1 MSSSKLPTSKLTETQ
16 PTPLKRKWWF
26 FAGKENPV
34 KTEPMDSKVS
44 GKLSDEKDES
54 FYRAGQW
61 QLVWWKFRRH
71 KLAQIA
77 MVVLAIFYLIVVFA
91 EFISPY
97 DPQKRFKDYTTLP
110 PTKMH
115 LRDINGDFHLPFVY
129 ALQRE
134 RDPVTLR
141 PFYTEDTSAI
151 YTVVWFA
158 HGDEYKLWGLLKG
171 NVHLFG
177 VESPADKFVPFFLLG
192 SDTLGHDLLSRIFFG
207 ARISLTVGLIGV
219 FLAFFIGVFLGGIA
233 GFFGGLL
240 DEVITRSIDVL
251 MALPTIPLWMSL
263 AAALPQG
270 WPQLKTYFYVTI
282 ILSIFG
288 WTILARVV
296 RGKLLSLREED
307 YVMAARLDGE
317 SNTAIIARYM
327 LPGFTSYII
336 VSLTLAIPQMILGE
350 TALSFLGVGLRA
362 PTISWGVMLQDAQN
376 LQTVA
381 QDPWL
386 LWPVAFVIVA
396 VLMFNFL
403 GDGLRDAADP
413 YVT

>member
-1 MSSSKLPTSKLTETQ
+1 MSTTHPT
-16 PTPLKRKWWF
+16 TPRRRWWEF
-26 FAGKENPV
+26 GKAGARGIE
-34 KTEPMDSKVS
+34 SH
-44 GKLSDEKDES
+44 EKDES

-61 QLVWWKFRRH
+61 QLVWWKFKRH

-77 MVVLAIFYLIVVFA
+77 MVVLGIFYLIVIFA

-97 DPQKRFKDYTTLP
+97 DPQKRFKDYSTLAP
-110 PTKMH
+110 VNMRIIDAEGKW
-115 LRDINGDFHLPFVY
+115 HLPFVY
-129 ALQRE
+129 ALERA

-141 PFYTEDTSAI
+141 PIYKEDTSSKRHPI
-151 YTVVWFA
+151 VLFA
-158 HGDEYKLWGLLKG
+158 RGDEYKMWGFIPG
-171 NVHLFG
+171 NIHLFG
-177 VESPADKFVPFFLLG
+177 VKTEPDAFVPLFLLG
-192 SDTLGHDLLSRIFFG
+192 SDALGHDLLSRIFFG

-219 FLAFFIGVFLGGIA
+219 FLSFFIGLLLGGIA
-233 GFFGGLL
+233 GFFGGLA
-240 DEVITRSIDVL
+240 DEIIMRVIDVL
-251 MALPTIPLWMSL
+251 LALPTIPLWMSL
-263 AAALPQG
+263 AAALPQD

-317 SNTAIIARYM
+317 SEGQIIARYM

-336 VSLTLAIPQMILGE
+336 VSLTLAIPNMILGE
-350 TALSFLGVGLRA
+350 TALSFLGVGLRP

-376 LQTVA
+376 IQTIA
-381 QDPWL
+381 QTPWL

>member
-1 MSSSKLPTSKLTETQ
+1 MSTAHPT
-16 PTPLKRKWWF
+16 TPKRKWWDF
-26 FAGKENPV
+26 GKKSQPGGEAH
-34 KTEPMDSKVS
+34 
-44 GKLSDEKDES
+44 EKDET

-77 MVVLAIFYLIVVFA
+77 MAVLGLFYLIVIFA

-97 DPQKRFKDYTTLP
+97 DPQKRFKDYSTLAP
-110 PTKMH
+110 VNVQLVDAQGK
-115 LRDINGDFHLPFVY
+115 FHLPFIY
-129 ALQRE
+129 ALERA

-141 PFYTEDTSAI
+141 PIYKEDTTSKR
-151 YTVVWFA
+151 YPVVLFA
-158 HGDEYKLWGLLKG
+158 RGDEYKLWGLFPS
-171 NVHLFG
+171 NIHLFG
-177 VESPADKFVPFFLLG
+177 IRTAPDEFVPLFLLG
-192 SDTLGHDLLSRIFFG
+192 SDTLGHDMLSRIFFG

-219 FLAFFIGVFLGGIA
+219 VLAFFMGLVLGGIA
-233 GFFGGLL
+233 GFFGGLA
-240 DEVITRSIDVL
+240 DEIIMRVIDVL
-251 MALPTIPLWMSL
+251 LALPTIPLWMSL
-263 AAALPQG
+263 AAALPQD

-317 SNTAIIARYM
+317 SETQIITRYM

-336 VSLTLAIPQMILGE
+336 VSLTLSIPNMILGE
-350 TALSFLGVGLRA
+350 TSLSFLGVGLRP
-362 PTISWGVMLQDAQN
+362 PTISWGVMLQEAQN

-381 QDPWL
+381 QTPWL
-386 LWPVAFVIVA
+386 LWPVAFVILA

>member
-1 MSSSKLPTSKLTETQ
+1 MSTAH
-16 PTPLKRKWWF
+16 PLIPKRKWWGF
-26 FAGKENPV
+26 RKKSPV
-34 KTEPMDSKVS
+34 DVESV
-44 GKLSDEKDES
+44 EKDES

-77 MVVLAIFYLIVVFA
+77 MVVLGLFYIVVIFA

-97 DPQKRFKDYTTLP
+97 DPQKRFKDYSTLP
-110 PTKMH
+110 PSKVHVVDAQGGIHM
-115 LRDINGDFHLPFVY
+115 PFVY
-129 ALQRE
+129 GLKRG

-141 PFYTEDTSAI
+141 PIYEEDTSLRYPI
-151 YTVVWFA
+151 TFFVP
-158 HGDEYKLWGLLKG
+158 GDPYKLWGLFEG

-177 VESPADKFVPFFLLG
+177 VRSEPDTFVPFFLLG
-192 SDTLGHDLLSRIFFG
+192 SDTLGHDMLSRIFFG
-207 ARISLTVGLIGV
+207 ARISLTVGLLGV
-219 FLAFFIGVFLGGIA
+219 FLAFFIGLLLGGIA
-233 GFFGGLL
+233 GFFGGVA
-240 DEVITRSIDVL
+240 DEIVMRMVDVL
-251 MALPTIPLWMSL
+251 LALPTIPLWMSL
-263 AAALPQG
+263 AAALPQD

-317 SNTAIIARYM
+317 SDAQIISRYM
-327 LPGFTSYII
+327 LPAFTSYII
-336 VSLTLAIPQMILGE
+336 VSLTLSIPNMILGE
-350 TALSFLGVGLRA
+350 TSLSFLGVGLRP
-362 PTISWGVMLQDAQN
+362 PTISWGVMLQEAQN

-381 QDPWL
+381 QTPWL
-386 LWPVAFVIVA
+386 LWPVAFVILA

-413 YVT
+413 YVTG

>member
-1 MSSSKLPTSKLTETQ
+1 MSSANQTTAG
-16 PTPLKRKWWF
+16 RKWWDF
-26 FAGKENPV
+26 RKKSALQGELHEN
-34 KTEPMDSKVS
+34 
-44 GKLSDEKDES
+44 DES

-61 QLVWWKFRRH
+61 QLIWWKFRRH

-77 MVVLAIFYLIVVFA
+77 MVVLGIFYFIVIFA

-97 DPQKRFKDYTTLP
+97 DPQKRFKDYSTLAP
-110 PTKMH
+110 VHVHMIDAEGK
-115 LRDINGDFHLPFVY
+115 FHLPFVY
-129 ALQRE
+129 SLERT
-134 RDPVTLR
+134 RDPITLR
-141 PFYTEDTSAI
+141 PKYVEDTASKRHSI
-151 YTVVWFA
+151 GLFV
-158 HGDEYKLWGLLKG
+158 HGDEYKLWGVIPG
-171 NVHLFG
+171 NIHLFG
-177 VESPADKFVPFFLLG
+177 LRTEPDAFVPLFLLG

-207 ARISLTVGLIGV
+207 ARISLTVGLLGV
-219 FLAFFIGVFLGGIA
+219 FLAFFLGLLLGGIA
-233 GFFGGLL
+233 GFFGGVA
-240 DEVITRSIDVL
+240 DEIIMRVIDVL
-251 MALPTIPLWMSL
+251 LALPTIPLWMSL
-263 AAALPQG
+263 AAALPQD
-270 WPQLKTYFYVTI
+270 WPQLKTYFYVTV

-317 SNTAIIARYM
+317 SEGQIITRYM

-336 VSLTLAIPQMILGE
+336 VSLTLAIPNMILGE
-350 TALSFLGVGLRA
+350 TSLSFLGVGLRA

-381 QDPWL
+381 QTPWL

-413 YVT
+413 YVTG

>member
-1 MSSSKLPTSKLTETQ
+1 MSTPVTPKDNAVELERKDQPEIETH
-16 PTPLKRKWWF
+16 
-26 FAGKENPV
+26 
-34 KTEPMDSKVS
+34 D
-44 GKLSDEKDES
+44 KDES

-77 MVVLAIFYLIVVFA
+77 MTVLGILYFIVAFA
-91 EFISPY
+91 EFVSPY
-97 DPQKRFKDYTTLP
+97 DPQERFKNFISLP
-110 PTKMH
+110 PTKIH
-115 LRDINGDFHLPFVY
+115 IIDTQGKLHPPFVY
-129 ALQRE
+129 GLKME
-134 RDPVTLR
+134 RDKVTLR
-141 PFYTEDTSAI
+141 PIYTEDISSAI
-151 YTVVWFA
+151 YPVSFFVS
-158 HGDEYKLWGLLKG
+158 GDEYRLWGLIPG
-171 NVHLFG
+171 NIHLFG
-177 VESPADKFVPFFLLG
+177 LKTDADNFAPLFLLG
-192 SDTLGHDLLSRIFFG
+192 SNTLGQDMLSRIFFG

-219 FLAFFIGVFLGGIA
+219 LLAFILGLVLGGVA
-233 GFFGGLL
+233 GFFGGVL
-240 DEVITRSIDVL
+240 DEVIMRVIDVL

-263 AAALPQG
+263 AAALPQD

-317 SNTAIIARYM
+317 SDVQIISRYM

-336 VSLTLAIPQMILGE
+336 VSLTLSIPNMILGE
-350 TALSFLGVGLRA
+350 TALSFLGVGLRP
-362 PTISWGVMLQDAQN
+362 PTVSWGVMLQEAQS
-376 LQTVA
+376 LQTIA
-381 QDPWL
+381 QYPWL
-386 LWPVAFVIVA
+386 LWPVAFVILA

-413 YVT
+413 YVTG